1 MHRGSPAFHIRP
13 VSARIA
19 AKVALVS
26 ACGTASL
33 LGACKGDDAR
43 LSVAVQP
50 MSSPLNTAEVRYRI
64 DIGGRR
70 WQFTLPA
77 TASPAG
83 GRRTSGEFE
92 TPRSGTARVA
102 FTVVLPDGRE
112 VASGDASVALRG
124 DWAWSFDLFAAT
136 ADPRGM
142 CFGCAGSKSFALPS
156 DLRANGRDSLWLV
169 WGGNSIKKPRIY

>member
-1 MHRGSPAFHIRP
+1 MHPGSAAFHIYP

-19 AKVALVS
+19 AKVALMS
-26 ACGTASL
+26 ACGTAAL
-33 LGACKGDDAR
+33 LGACKGDEAR

-50 MSSPLNTAEVRYRI
+50 MSSPMNTAEVRYRI
-64 DIGGRR
+64 DVGDRR

-77 TASPAG
+77 TPSPGG

-102 FTVVLPDGRE
+102 FTVVLADGRD
-112 VASGDASVALRG
+112 VAAGDASVVLRG
-124 DWAWSFDLFAAT
+124 DWAWGFDLIAAT

-142 CFGCAGSKSFALPS
+142 CFGCAG
-156 DLRANGRDSLWLV
+156 
-169 WGGNSIKKPRIY
+169 

>member
-13 VSARIA
+13 VSPRIA
-19 AKVALVS
+19 ATVALVVS

-33 LGACKGDDAR
+33 LGACKADEAR

-50 MSSPLNTAEVRYRI
+50 MSSPLNTADVRYRI
-64 DIGGRR
+64 DIGDRR

-112 VASGDASVALRG
+112 VASGAAFAPGTIQAVRRAESAERNVTVRSFR
-124 DWAWSFDLFAAT
+124 WSDGSGRFTARAPGWKTNERSMSRTPMHAAT
-136 ADPRGM
+136 
-142 CFGCAGSKSFALPS
+142 
-156 DLRANGRDSLWLV
+156 
-169 WGGNSIKKPRIY
+169 